1 MKRFLS
7 GLLAVSFLL
16 SGCARAEGSPA
27 GTQASPPQDEAAGET
42 MCDLVLA
49 QGDAVLGDG
58 RSVTVRLIL
67 REGVFLSGEQVAPGG
82 GLGEENYQGVCEVQ
96 VLADGEALSSLVL
109 EGDGRE
115 ELLFSDTSL
124 PFALRFADY
133 NGDGNPDFTIGQ
145 WAGSTADCYTL
156 FTIAPDGTVTPQS
169 APYAIFASDGKEDQ
183 NEYCAVFEREGN
195 GFIARFYNNATGE
208 YERIP
213 YRWDAAKN
221 TYLED
226 QGGKTDD

>member
-16 SGCARAEGSPA
+16 SGCART
-27 GTQASPPQDEAAGET
+27 TQGDPQDETAGAPVR
-42 MCDLVLA
+42 DLLLA
-49 QGDAVLGDG
+49 QGDTVLGDG
-58 RSVTVRLIL
+58 RSATVRLVL
-67 REGVFLSGEQVAPGG
+67 REGVFLTGDQVALGG

-96 VLADGEALSSLVL
+96 VLADGEALSSLAL

-115 ELLFSDTSL
+115 ELLFSDVGL

-156 FTIAPDGTVTPQS
+156 FTIAPDGTITPQS
-169 APYAIFASDGKEDQ
+169 GPSAIFASDGKGD
-183 NEYCAVFEREGN
+183 NEYCAVFVQEEN
-195 GFIARFYNNATGE
+195 GFTTQVYNNATGE
-208 YERIP
+208 YEQVP
-213 YRWDAAKN
+213 YVWDAARN

>member
-16 SGCARAEGSPA
+16 SGCART
-27 GTQASPPQDEAAGET
+27 TQGDPQDETAGAPVR
-42 MCDLVLA
+42 DLLLA
-49 QGDAVLGDG
+49 QGDTVLGDG
-58 RSVTVRLIL
+58 RSATVRLVL
-67 REGVFLSGEQVAPGG
+67 REGVFLTGDQVALGG

-96 VLADGEALSSLVL
+96 VLADGEALSSLAL

-115 ELLFSDTSL
+115 ELLFSDVGL

-156 FTIAPDGTVTPQS
+156 FTIAPDGTITPQS
-169 APYAIFASDGKEDQ
+169 GPYAIFASDGKGD
-183 NEYCAVFEREGN
+183 NEYCAVFVQEEN
-195 GFIARFYNNATGE
+195 GFTTQVYNNATGE
-208 YERIP
+208 YEQVP
-213 YRWDAAKN
+213 YGWDAARN

>member
-16 SGCARAEGSPA
+16 SGCART
-27 GTQASPPQDEAAGET
+27 TQGDPQDETAGAPVR
-42 MCDLVLA
+42 DLLLA
-49 QGDAVLGDG
+49 QGDTVLGGG
-58 RSVTVRLIL
+58 RSATVRLVL
-67 REGVFLSGEQVAPGG
+67 REGVFLTGDQVALGG

-96 VLADGEALSSLVL
+96 VLADGEALSSLAL

-115 ELLFSDTSL
+115 ELLFSDVGL

-156 FTIAPDGTVTPQS
+156 FTIAPDGTITPQS
-169 APYAIFASDGKEDQ
+169 GPYAIFASDGKGDQ
-183 NEYCAVFEREGN
+183 NEYCAVFVREEN
-195 GFIARFYNNATGE
+195 GFTTQVYNNATGE
-208 YERIP
+208 YEQVP
-213 YRWDAAKN
+213 YVWDAARN

>member
-16 SGCARAEGSPA
+16 SGCART
-27 GTQASPPQDEAAGET
+27 TQGDPQDETAGDPVR
-42 MCDLVLA
+42 DLLLA
-49 QGDAVLGDG
+49 QGDTVLGDG
-58 RSVTVRLIL
+58 RSATVRLVL
-67 REGVFLSGEQVAPGG
+67 REGVFLTGDQVALGG
-82 GLGEENYQGVCEVQ
+82 GLGEKNYQGVCEVQ
-96 VLADGEALSSLVL
+96 VLADGEALSSLAL

-115 ELLFSDTSL
+115 ELLFSDVGL
-124 PFALRFADY
+124 PFALHFADY

-156 FTIAPDGTVTPQS
+156 FTIAPDGTITPQS
-169 APYAIFASDGKEDQ
+169 GPYAIFASDGKEDQ
-183 NEYCAVFEREGN
+183 NEYCAVFVQKEN
-195 GFIARFYNNATGE
+195 GFATQVYNNATGE
-208 YERIP
+208 YEQIP
-213 YRWDAAKN
+213 YIWDAARN

>member
-16 SGCARAEGSPA
+16 SGCART
-27 GTQASPPQDEAAGET
+27 TQGDPQDETAGAPVR
-42 MCDLVLA
+42 DLLLA
-49 QGDAVLGDG
+49 QGDTVLGDG
-58 RSVTVRLIL
+58 RSATVRLVL
-67 REGVFLSGEQVAPGG
+67 REGVFLTGDQVALGG

-96 VLADGEALSSLVL
+96 VLADGEALSSLAL

-115 ELLFSDTSL
+115 ELLFSDGGL

-156 FTIAPDGTVTPQS
+156 FTIAPDGTITPQS
-169 APYAIFASDGKEDQ
+169 GPYAIFASDGKGD
-183 NEYCAVFEREGN
+183 NEYCAVFVQEEN
-195 GFIARFYNNATGE
+195 GFTTQVYNNATGE
-208 YERIP
+208 YEQVP
-213 YRWDAAKN
+213 YVWDAARN